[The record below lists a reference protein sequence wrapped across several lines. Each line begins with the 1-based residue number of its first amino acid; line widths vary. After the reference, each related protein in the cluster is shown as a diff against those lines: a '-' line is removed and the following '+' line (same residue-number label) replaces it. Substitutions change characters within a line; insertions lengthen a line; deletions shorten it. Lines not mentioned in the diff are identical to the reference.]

1 MFSHTNDEGEFA
13 VCPPRCYQEER
24 EGAEW
29 YQAWGDAAGAGEG
42 KSDHFRACQPRG
54 TSPGAVFFLMERGLL
69 MRERPWTLIVM
80 FTEIYFK
87 ELRGRTGQ
95 QDGWRKLLKRPECEH
110 SEE

>member
-1 MFSHTNDEGEFA
+1 
-13 VCPPRCYQEER
+13 
-24 EGAEW
+24 
-29 YQAWGDAAGAGEG
+29 
-42 KSDHFRACQPRG
+42 
-54 TSPGAVFFLMERGLL
+54 